1 MTEVVTP
8 LKRLALEILQK
19 ANQLDQYF
27 QESGAP
33 APSLEREDDDSRH
46 DDTPESVKIARIALL
61 NLSSEMKELL
71 MDLMDSIA
79 FLGMPVS

>member
-19 ANQLDQYF
+19 ANELDQYF
-27 QESGAP
+27 RESEAP
-33 APSLEREDDDSRH
+33 APSLDREGDDNRH
-46 DDTPESVKIARIALL
+46 VDTPENVKSARIALL

-71 MDLMDSIA
+71 TDPMDSIA
-79 FLGMPVS
+79 FLGMTVS

>member
-27 QESGAP
+27 KESGAP
-33 APSLEREDDDSRH
+33 APSLGRDDDDSRH
-46 DDTPESVKIARIALL
+46 DDTPESIKSARIALL
-61 NLSSEMKELL
+61 DLSSEMKERL
-71 MDLMDSIA
+71 MDPMDSIA
-79 FLGMPVS
+79 FLGMSVG